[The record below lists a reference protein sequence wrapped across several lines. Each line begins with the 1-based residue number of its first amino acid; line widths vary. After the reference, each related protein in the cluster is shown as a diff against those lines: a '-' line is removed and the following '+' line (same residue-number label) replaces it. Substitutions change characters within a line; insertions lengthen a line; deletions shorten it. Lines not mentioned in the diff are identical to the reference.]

1 MEYHED
7 LAGEL
12 FGLTFAMPTIKDVAR
27 AAGVS
32 IATVSYVLNN
42 KTDAISEETQRV
54 VWEAVER
61 IGYTPNITARNLRA
75 QQSRLIGYAWH
86 EVPRDQVN
94 TLLDRFTYFVAQC
107 AEAAGYHILTFTYPR
122 HDPVPVY
129 DELIRTR
136 RVDGFVVSGT
146 TLNDSRIAFLIEKGV
161 PFVSFGHSNLDW
173 PFTWVD
179 TDGEAGVRLA
189 VRWLLERNHEHI
201 AFLGWPPPSLA
212 GEHRESGYRQAL
224 RERGCAPGPIW
235 YGTNSEESGRDAMRQ
250 WLKLPRNNRPT
261 AVFAVSDL
269 MAIGL
274 LNEAEQHGV
283 EIGSEL
289 SVIGFDDAPPSQ
301 YLRPS
306 LTTLRQPIPEI
317 AASVVSLLETRLN
330 DPAAGHVHQMF
341 MPELVVRKSAGTL
354 PAPA

>member
-1 MEYHED
+1 
-7 LAGEL
+7 
-12 FGLTFAMPTIKDVAR
+12 MPTIKDVAR

-54 VWEAVER
+54 VWEAVGR
-61 IGYTPNITARNLRA
+61 IGYTPNITARNLRS

-94 TLLDRFTYFVAQC
+94 TVLDRFTYFLAQC
-107 AEAAGYHILTFTYPR
+107 AEAAGYHILTFTYPP
-122 HDPVPVY
+122 DKPVSVY

-136 RVDGFVVSGT
+136 RVDGFVMSGT
-146 TLNDSRIAFLIEKGV
+146 TLNDPRIAFLMEQGV

-189 VRWLLERNHEHI
+189 VRWLLDRNHERI

-224 RERGCAPGPIW
+224 RERGCSPGPIW

-250 WLKLPRNNRPT
+250 WLNLPTAQRPT

-274 LNEAEQHGV
+274 LNEAQLHGV
-283 EIGSEL
+283 EIGVEL

-301 YLRPS
+301 YLLPA

-317 AASVVSLLETRLN
+317 AAAVVSLLEARLTQTTT
-330 DPAAGHVHQMF
+330 AHVHELF
-341 MPELVVRKSAGTL
+341 TPELIVRKSAG
-354 PAPA
+354 PAPAADGGS